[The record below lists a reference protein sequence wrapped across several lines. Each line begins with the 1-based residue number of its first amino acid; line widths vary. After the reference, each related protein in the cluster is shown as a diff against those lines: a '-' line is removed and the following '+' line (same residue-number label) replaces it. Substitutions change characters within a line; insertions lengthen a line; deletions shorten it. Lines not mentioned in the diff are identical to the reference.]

1 MVTFATGSVW
11 EMATNWVR
19 NAQRAGVA
27 EVLIGALDQQ
37 MIDRCDTHGVPCVLV
52 DGGSVTAALA
62 NRSAANVR
70 EDATLYPKM
79 SVLKVGY
86 PYPCPYPK
94 MSVLKVGYPY
104 PCPCPYPYPK
114 ISVLKVGYPCPC
126 P

>member
-86 PYPCPYPK
+86 PYPCP
-94 MSVLKVGYPY
+94 
-104 PCPCPYPYPK
+104 CPYPYPK
-114 ISVLKVGYPCPC
+114 ISVLKVGYPYPC